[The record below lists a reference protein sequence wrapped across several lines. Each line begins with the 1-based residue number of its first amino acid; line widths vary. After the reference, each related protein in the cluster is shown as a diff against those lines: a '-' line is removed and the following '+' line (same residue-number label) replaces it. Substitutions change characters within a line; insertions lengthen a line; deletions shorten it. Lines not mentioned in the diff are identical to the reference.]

1 MKKALRFFAIFL
13 FVFFILAL
21 LFANMAL
28 TPCSTNAEKITFY
41 IEPGE
46 NVAQITSNLF
56 QAGLINNKIIF
67 QMLCCMS
74 GKHSIKSGKY
84 ELSSSMPPIK
94 ILRLLLKGTSPSL
107 GKSSVK

>member
-21 LFANMAL
+21 MFANMAL
-28 TPCSTNAEKITFY
+28 TPYSTNTGKITFY

-46 NVAQITSNLF
+46 SVAQITSNLS
-56 QAGLINNKIIF
+56 QVGLINNKIIF
-67 QMLCCMS
+67 WMLYCMS
-74 GKHSIKSGKY
+74 GRHIIKSGKY
-84 ELSSSMPPIK
+84 ELSPSMPPIK